1 MIDMKLKV
9 IGSGSSGNC
18 YLLETSGEVL
28 IVEAGVKFLEIKK
41 ALGFD
46 LSRVIGCLVSHE
58 HKDHSK
64 CVDDL
69 LRAGIPVYAS
79 KGTLEV
85 LGAADSFNSRV
96 LVSGKVVKV
105 GEFDILSFQTEHD
118 AVEPLGFLLRHVEC
132 GTVLFATD
140 TYYLKQ
146 KFNGLNNILIECNY
160 ENESLREK
168 FETGVVVKPLY
179 ERLLSSHMSL
189 RTCIKMLGMN
199 DLGAVNNIILVH
211 LSDSNSDA
219 KLFRREVE
227 VATGK
232 KVFVADAGL
241 SMEFNKTA
249 F

>member
-1 MIDMKLKV
+1 MKLKV
-9 IGSGSSGNC
+9 IGSGSAGNS
-18 YLLETSGEVL
+18 YLLETKSEILV
-28 IVEAGVKFLEIKK
+28 IEAGMKFLEIKK

-46 LSRVIGCLVSHE
+46 LSKVVGCLVSHE

-64 CVDDL
+64 CIADL
-69 LRAGIPVYAS
+69 LNAGISVYAS
-79 KGTLEV
+79 RGTLET
-85 LGAADSFNSRV
+85 LGAVDSFNSRV
-96 LVSGKVVKV
+96 LCPGKVVKV
-105 GEFDILSFQTEHD
+105 GNFDILSFPTEHD
-118 AVEPLGFLLRHVEC
+118 AVDPLGFLIRHTEC

-146 KFNGLNNILIECNY
+146 KFKGLNNILIECNY

-168 FETGVVVKPLY
+168 FETGVVVKSLY

-189 RTCIKMLGMN
+189 RTCIKMLGVN
-199 DLGAVNNIILVH
+199 DLSEVNNIVLVH

-219 KLFRREVE
+219 KLFKREVE
-227 VATGK
+227 IATGK

-241 SMEFNKTA
+241 EIEFNKTA